1 MTLASTGKRSQ
12 AAEGADTPID
22 VDAISSQTNTVLGQ
36 EMGTTTRAEMD
47 RQVPAIAH
55 HLNRLLREDLGADD
69 DSEVRSL
76 QRRGNRLVDLT
87 NRPTAETPAFGTYP
101 YLRDVAL
108 LTRRL
113 LWVYAERNGLD
124 ASRSLRG
131 RTH

>member
-1 MTLASTGKRSQ
+1 MQNRTIHSPFIARTAALLACVFSAGCATGPSRP
-12 AAEGADTPID
+12 AG
-22 VDAISSQTNTVLGQ
+22 DAS
-36 EMGTTTRAEMD
+36 
-47 RQVPAIAH
+47 
-55 HLNRLLREDLGADD
+55 
-69 DSEVRSL
+69 
-76 QRRGNRLVDLT
+76 
-87 NRPTAETPAFGTYP
+87 AETPAFGTYP

>member
-1 MTLASTGKRSQ
+1 M
-12 AAEGADTPID
+12 
-22 VDAISSQTNTVLGQ
+22 DAISSQTNTVLGQ
-36 EMGTTTRAEMD
+36 EMGTTTRAAMD

-76 QRRGNRLVDLT
+76 LRRGTRLVDLT
-87 NRPTAETPAFGTYP
+87 NRPTAETPTFGTYL

-124 ASRSLRG
+124 AP
-131 RTH
+131 

>member
-1 MTLASTGKRSQ
+1 M
-12 AAEGADTPID
+12 AE
-22 VDAISSQTNTVLGQ
+22 VLGERLDALPRVQ
-36 EMGTTTRAEMD
+36 EHGG
-47 RQVPAIAH
+47 
-55 HLNRLLREDLGADD
+55 REDLGADD

-131 RTH
+131 SDALRKGTLPSFC